1 MLRAAHWHTHRW
13 CWYIYY
19 YHYYYYSCDIYKQ
32 IITRTSQTL
41 QLGSPFSD
49 SGFSKP
55 YQGRG
60 VDSRYFWRPWRR
72 FYSVS
77 HSWAKATDSWRASR
91 TLRDQKLPA
100 AEQTNR
106 LNTASCRTFWNC
118 PPGRGRR
125 LPDNLSSKPV
135 HRAPSALMS
144 SGRDWMSAND
154 GNDAKEIVKP
164 NQRWSRNEQRQDLMH
179 ARNQCMWPSLCA
191 TPAWTAKT
199 GWHDLP
205 SDKQHNIIHVSL
217 P

>member
-1 MLRAAHWHTHRW
+1 M
-13 CWYIYY
+13 
-19 YHYYYYSCDIYKQ
+19 
-32 IITRTSQTL
+32 IIVVTYTNKRITKTSQTL
-41 QLGSPFSD
+41 QLGSRFSD
-49 SGFSKP
+49 SGFSKLS
-55 YQGRG
+55 QGRG
-60 VDSRYFWRPWRR
+60 VDSRHFWRPWRR

-77 HSWAKATDSWRASR
+77 HSWAKATDSWTASR

-135 HRAPSALMS
+135 HRAPSTLTS
-144 SGRDWMSAND
+144 SGRDWMSAKD
-154 GNDAKEIVKP
+154 GNDAKEIIKP

-205 SDKQHNIIHVSL
+205 GDKQNNIIHVSL
-217 P
+217 L